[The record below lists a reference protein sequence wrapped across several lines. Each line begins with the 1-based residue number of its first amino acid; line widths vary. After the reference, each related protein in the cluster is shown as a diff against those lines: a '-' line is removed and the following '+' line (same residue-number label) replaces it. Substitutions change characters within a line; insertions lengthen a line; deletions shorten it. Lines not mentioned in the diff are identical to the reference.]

1 MSQLLP
7 ERNRTGSENW
17 SPLSELGQLN
27 ERMRRMLDQTFGG
40 MLDEPAGWIPAV
52 DIEELEDAYV
62 VEAEVPGVNRKDVNI
77 EVSGNE
83 LTIAPGR
90 SVRVPRRASRR
101 SQPGRRRREAQR
113 RCAHGSRPEG
123 GGCATATHR
132 GQVGL
137 RGAAER
143 GRSHRRPLA
152 SSTRLERFGPLACL
166 AGASSRRMSQ
176 ACR

>member
-52 DIEELEDAYV
+52 DIEELEDTYV

-83 LTIAPGR
+83 LTISGEIKER
-90 SVRVPRRASRR
+90 EREGIMRRRARR
-101 SQPGRRRREAQR
+101 VGQFEFRVVLPSDVSPEGVDAKLNDGVLTVRIPKAAGAQR
-113 RCAHGSRPEG
+113 RRIEVKSA
-123 GGCATATHR
+123 
-132 GQVGL
+132 
-137 RGAAER
+137 
-143 GRSHRRPLA
+143 
-152 SSTRLERFGPLACL
+152 
-166 AGASSRRMSQ
+166 
-176 ACR
+176 